1 MMDRIDLALA
11 LGMLC
16 LMLGTLLTGFSR
28 PLWWALHRR
37 RPDGRREALGR
48 YKWIMRVPGLIL
60 LTMAA
65 GIIVMSIREVFLFQ
79 V

>member
-1 MMDRIDLALA
+1 MDRIDLALA

-16 LMLGTLLTGFSR
+16 LMLGTMLTGFSR

-37 RPDGRREALGR
+37 RPDGRRELMQG
-48 YKWIMRVPGLIL
+48 WMMRIPGIL
-60 LTMAA
+60 LLVIAA
-65 GIIVMSIREVFLFQ
+65 GIMVMSIREVFLFQ

>member
-1 MMDRIDLALA
+1 MDRIDLALA
-11 LGMLC
+11 FGMLC

-28 PLWWALHRR
+28 PLWSALRPR
-37 RPDGRREALGR
+37 RPDGRRDTLPGR
-48 YKWIMRVPGLIL
+48 HKWFLRVPGIIL
-60 LTMAA
+60 LALAA

>member
-1 MMDRIDLALA
+1 MDRIDIALA

-28 PLWWALHRR
+28 PMWSAMHRR
-37 RPDGRREALGR
+37 RPDGRREPLGR
-48 YKWIMRVPGLIL
+48 YEWALRLPGIL
-60 LTMAA
+60 LLAA
-65 GIIVMSIREVFLFQ
+65 AAAMIVMSMREVFLFQ